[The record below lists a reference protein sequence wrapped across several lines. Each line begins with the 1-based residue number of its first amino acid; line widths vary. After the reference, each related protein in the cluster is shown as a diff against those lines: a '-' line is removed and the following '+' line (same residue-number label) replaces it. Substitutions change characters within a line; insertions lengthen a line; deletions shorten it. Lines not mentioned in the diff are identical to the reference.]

1 MGAPGPWPNGSL
13 QWPGLQRRLTA
24 RIGTAMYWAPEVA
37 GHSMFDH
44 GWCHL
49 VSGYSNPIK
58 KKKPSKAIKSYRIYR
73 IRSCF
78 FPFFWRTRTD
88 FSAFCRS
95 QIPPVRPWATINPQ
109 TFGAWALCCDLA
121 RKGHGFGHWGIL
133 VTMVDDVTIT

>member
-58 KKKPSKAIKSYRIYR
+58 KKHQKPSKAIEYIESGHVFFHFFGGQELTFRHFAGLR
-73 IRSCF
+73 SHPCGPGLRSIR
-78 FPFFWRTRTD
+78 
-88 FSAFCRS
+88 
-95 QIPPVRPWATINPQ
+95 RPLELGRCAVTWQ
-109 TFGAWALCCDLA
+109 EKDMGLA
-121 RKGHGFGHWGIL
+121 IGESL
-133 VTMVDDVTIT
+133 